1 MIIVASFC
9 GRRMMT
15 MDERSPRLVG
25 TRLGFHTGERAN
37 SLQSFGSFE
46 SFDYSDS
53 HCGRPLFCYSTLT
66 GSWTMV
72 SDKQTTESYAKTHP
86 IEAFVREPLCLLWVL
101 RHTTILIMF
110 DDIRPWFPSPD
121 SYHVQHIGKIFKGRQ
136 KGLLESKCL
145 YSTANSEGVPRVHEG
160 RLKDVEMTSSTNG
173 KIK

>member
-37 SLQSFGSFE
+37 SLQSFGSFGSFE
-46 SFDYSDS
+46 SFDYSDF

-72 SDKQTTESYAKTHP
+72 SDKQTTESYTKTHP
-86 IEAFVREPLCLLWVL
+86 LEAFVRKSLCLLWVL
-101 RHTTILIMF
+101 RHMMICIMF
-110 DDIRPWFPSPD
+110 DDLRSWFPSPD
-121 SYHVQHIGKIFKGRQ
+121 SYHVQLQEKTGRFA
-136 KGLLESKCL
+136 G
-145 YSTANSEGVPRVHEG
+145 
-160 RLKDVEMTSSTNG
+160 VEMLVFDDQQ
-173 KIK
+173 